1 MQRMVQNGMLNF
13 SQCASSQ
20 ERSNWNMEEWYT
32 EQGTSSKG
40 AKQPPRHA
48 KSTCP
53 SHVKDRRAF
62 ERNLTKVK
70 KEWMKVKEEMGY
82 ARLCS
87 EHLSESIAETDKKI
101 EEMLEEL
108 DRTDKYVRNLIAEN
122 SDLMN

>member
-1 MQRMVQNGMLNF
+1 MQRMVQNGLLNF
-13 SQCASSQ
+13 SQHASSE
-20 ERSNWNMEEWYT
+20 ERSHWNIEEWYT

-40 AKQPPRHA
+40 AKQPPYA

-70 KEWMKVKEEMGY
+70 KEWMKVKEEMSY

-87 EHLSESIAETDKKI
+87 EHLSESIVETDKKI
-101 EEMLEEL
+101 EEMLQEL
-108 DRTDKYVRNLIAEN
+108 DRTDKYVRDLIAEN
-122 SDLMN
+122 GA